1 MSGAA
6 PDPAPQSTRCFG
18 LLVLVRALIDYGR
31 ELAGTLRQHGTAA
44 LGLSVRQLGTDD
56 IALILARIA
65 HGLHLAAAL
74 EVRITATATRLDADP
89 DPRRAAIR
97 SAPRAPRALTPRD
110 DQAAPLAAMPTPEQ
124 IAAQVRRRP
133 IGAVIADICRD
144 LGITPSH
151 KLWRSLQSAII
162 RYRGNYTRLIIDML
176 DRVFPLPAPAARLP
190 SSPRS
195 TIQAGADPP

>member
-1 MSGAA
+1 
-6 PDPAPQSTRCFG
+6 
-18 LLVLVRALIDYGR
+18 
-31 ELAGTLRQHGTAA
+31 
-44 LGLSVRQLGTDD
+44 
-56 IALILARIA
+56 
-65 HGLHLAAAL
+65 
-74 EVRITATATRLDADP
+74 
-89 DPRRAAIR
+89 
-97 SAPRAPRALTPRD
+97 
-110 DQAAPLAAMPTPEQ
+110 MPTPEQ

-151 KLWRSLQSAII
+151 KLWRTLQSAII

-195 TIQAGADPP
+195 TTQAGADPP